1 MVSTDDMYGSLDS
14 SLVTLVIMLAKQK
27 KIWHGILKKKNFRAK
42 HQLPF
47 LQKCLIIII
56 FILIFI

>member
-27 KIWHGILKKKNFRAK
+27 KIWHGIL
-42 HQLPF
+42 
-47 LQKCLIIII
+47 
-56 FILIFI
+56 